1 MKRAR
6 RSLSGRASVAT
17 ENGGNGKVTYH
28 DYLIVGAGPGGVQ
41 MGYFL
46 EQAGRDYLIL
56 EGGHAAAM
64 FFSQKPRHRRL
75 NSFNKRFNW
84 FPEPEFNLRF
94 DWNTLLTHDYSF
106 PFRGSEEIYPLAD
119 AVVEYINQFV
129 AKFELNVQY
138 NTWIGRVSRDPET
151 KHFILTTST
160 GDEYRSKVLIMA
172 TGPVKPNIPDFPGA
186 EYMEGYESV
195 DMDPKRYE
203 NKRIV
208 ILGHGN
214 SAFETANQ
222 WAATAA
228 MITILC
234 RNRMLKHAWQTHYVG
249 DVRAAGNCILDM
261 SQLKLLHSVQGLT
274 PTKITRQPDGSLR
287 LYYVEEFPHWTNP
300 GEASGWIPADHVI
313 RCTGWRYLD
322 ADLFEPDVLPAP
334 SDETDKYPLM
344 SSTWESTTPDL
355 YYAGAAMEG
364 RNRRSPTGFI
374 HGYRYTCRAL
384 FRTLENRYE
393 GVPTPSEEFDLRDAA
408 DLMRL
413 GEHIMERISL
423 SSGLYECYGIM
434 ADALVFDPENK
445 KARLV
450 YELPADYILEHPE
463 YTAGD
468 KQIMLFTLEFG
479 FDNFPNADLN
489 SFVRRNDPERPGCVA
504 FLHPVFRHY
513 KGGVFVKGRNTRSS
527 QVIRYDKP
535 ADVFEGDFGHEKPR
549 NILLNFINEI
559 VGVTSEAFP
568 EEHFY
573 NTEDRGGFTPW
584 PPDQRKDGSWLPQ
597 CELQVGG
604 QQVRNF
610 DHLEKM
616 PEGVGVPIPPWVHTK

>member
-1 MKRAR
+1 MA
-6 RSLSGRASVAT
+6 GGT
-17 ENGGNGKVTYH
+17 ENGGKGEMTYH

-119 AVVEYINQFV
+119 TVVEYINQFV

-138 NTWIGRVSRDPET
+138 NTRILHVSRDPET
-151 KHFILTTST
+151 KHFILTTTT

-172 TGPVKPNIPDFPGA
+172 TGPVKPNIPEFPGN

-203 NKRIV
+203 NKRVV

-222 WAATAA
+222 WASTAA

-274 PTKITRQPDGSLR
+274 PTRITKQPDGSLR
-287 LYYVEEFPHWTNP
+287 LYYVEEFPHWTTP
-300 GEASGWIPADHVI
+300 GEAHGWIPADHVI
-313 RCTGWRYLD
+313 RCTGWKYID
-322 ADLFEPDVLPAP
+322 TELFAPDVLPAA

-384 FRTLENRYE
+384 FRTLESRYE

-450 YELPADYILEHPE
+450 YELPADYILEQTE
-463 YTAGD
+463 YTAGG

-479 FDNFPNADLN
+479 FDNFPDADLN

-527 QVIRYDKP
+527 QVIRYDKA

-559 VGVTSEAFP
+559 VGVTSDVFP

-584 PPDQRKDGSWLPQ
+584 PPEQRKDGSWLPQ

-604 QQVRNF
+604 PQVRNF

-616 PEGVGVPIPPWVHTK
+616 PEGVGVPIPPWVHTR